1 MERPRPQ
8 QLSTPA
14 PEQGAAPSQ
23 YAAAGVD
30 TSAASR
36 ALAELLPAVRQTFA
50 LRPGTD
56 RPLLDIGYFAN
67 VLDLG
72 NGLGLA
78 ISTDG
83 VGTKILI
90 AELMEKYDTVGIDC
104 IAMNVNDIICVGA
117 EPIAMTDYLAVQAA
131 DPAMFRA
138 LGAGLLRGAEL
149 AGISI
154 PGGELAQVPAL
165 IRGEREGR
173 GFDVAGTCV
182 GLVPTDRILTG
193 AAIEPGDVLV
203 GLASSGLHSNG
214 FSLAR
219 RVLLDSGRF
228 TLEQHVPELGRTL
241 GEELLE
247 PTVIY
252 VQFAVEALRAGL
264 PVRAFAHITGDG
276 LMNVARVAAPVGFA
290 IEALPELPPI
300 FHLIQQAGG
309 VPDEEMFT
317 VFNMGAGFCAVA
329 PESAVDALRALA
341 AQHGH
346 ASFVLGRAGRDP
358 EKRVRIP
365 ARRLTGRGSAFRR
378 E

>member
-1 MERPRPQ
+1 MERPRQQ

-14 PEQGAAPSQ
+14 PEQDAAPAL

-36 ALAELLPAVRQTFA
+36 ALAELLPSIKQTFA
-50 LRPGTD
+50 LRPGTG

-90 AELMEKYDTVGIDC
+90 AELMERYDTVGIDC

-117 EPIAMTDYLAVQAA
+117 EPIAMTDYLAVQTA
-131 DPAMFRA
+131 DPAMFRQ

-165 IRGEREGR
+165 IRGEREGS
-173 GFDVAGTCV
+173 GFDIAGTCV
-182 GLVPTDRILTG
+182 GVVPTDRILTG

-203 GLASSGLHSNG
+203 GLASAGLHSNG

-228 TLEQHVPELGRTL
+228 ALDQHVPELGRTL

-252 VQFAVEALRAGL
+252 VKFAVEALRAGL

-290 IEALPELPPI
+290 IDALPEPPPI
-300 FHLIQQAGG
+300 FRLTQQAGA
-309 VPDEEMFT
+309 VPDEEMFA
-317 VFNMGAGFCAVA
+317 VFNMGIGFCAVV
-329 PESAVDALRALA
+329 PEGAVDAVRGMA

-346 ASFVLGRAGRDP
+346 QSFILGRAVHDP
-358 EKRVRIP
+358 EKRVRIL
-365 ARRLTGRGSAFRR
+365 ARGLTGRGNAFRR

>member
-1 MERPRPQ
+1 MERPNEQR
-8 QLSTPA
+8 LSTPA
-14 PEQGAAPSQ
+14 PLQGAPASQ
-23 YAAAGVD
+23 YSAAGVD
-30 TSAASR
+30 TDAASR
-36 ALAELLPAVRQTFA
+36 ALAELLPAVRRTFT
-50 LRPGTD
+50 LRPGTG

-83 VGTKILI
+83 VGTKILV
-90 AELMEKYDTVGIDC
+90 AELMETYDTVGIDC
-104 IAMNVNDIICVGA
+104 IAMNVNDVVCVGA
-117 EPIAMTDYLAVQAA
+117 EPVAMTDYLAVQVA

-173 GFDVAGTCV
+173 GFDLAGTCV
-182 GLVPTDRILTG
+182 GLVPSDRILTG
-193 AAIEPGDVLV
+193 AAVEDGDVLV

-219 RVLLDSGRF
+219 RVLLDSCRF
-228 TLEQHVPELGRTL
+228 QLDQHVPELGRTL

-252 VQFAVEALRAGL
+252 VKFAVEALRAGL
-264 PVRAFAHITGDG
+264 PVKAFAHITGDG
-276 LMNVARVAAPVGFA
+276 LMNVARVAAPAGFE
-290 IEALPELPPI
+290 IEALPEPAPI
-300 FHLIQQAGG
+300 FRLIQQAGA
-309 VPDEEMFT
+309 VPDAEMFT
-317 VFNMGAGFCAVA
+317 VFNMGIGFCAIV
-329 PESAVDALRALA
+329 PESGVDAIRALA

-346 ASFVLGRAGRDP
+346 KSFVLGRAQHDP
-358 EKRVRIP
+358 EKRVRILP
-365 ARRLTGRGSAFRR
+365 KGLTGRGNAFWR